1 MGLPLLLEFQKQK
14 QGSCCCSFFYFSST
28 RRRGSQTSWCCLPT
42 TSASTTF
49 PGTMLRCTRPRCRS
63 SLMRASSS
71 TREWSLQ
78 KKLFVYNTSL
88 FLMNRHNITLHSG
101 TTPSHV
107 ARPPER
113 LSSQGSI
120 LIAPA
125 PRGATSGKQQK
136 YFQSL
141 IIERCLQK
149 KASSRYIW
157 KDLNFKIG
165 LQSISTVWPRHHLP
179 SFAGDAQGGRL
190 FNPSGLKMIIVN
202 QNTASF
208 L

>member
-1 MGLPLLLEFQKQK
+1 MHVIQRESMMLEFQKRQ

-28 RRRGSQTSWCCLPT
+28 RRRGSQTSWCCWPT

-49 PGTMLRCTRPRCRS
+49 PGTMWRCTRPRCRS

-88 FLMNRHNITLHSG
+88 FLMNRHNITPRPG
-101 TTPSHV
+101 TTPSHD
-107 ARPPER
+107 APPRER

-136 YFQSL
+136 D
-141 IIERCLQK
+141 C
-149 KASSRYIW
+149 
-157 KDLNFKIG
+157 
-165 LQSISTVWPRHHLP
+165 
-179 SFAGDAQGGRL
+179 
-190 FNPSGLKMIIVN
+190 
-202 QNTASF
+202 
-208 L
+208 